1 MLTMR
6 NGTKYY
12 RENELEKFG
21 YVKIEKLN
29 KQLNQCIAIDMNK
42 DPMFNMKAVSEEL
55 GIKLIEKDKVIFKEE
70 LREKINKIHT
80 MWIGSEVIE
89 KTDLLKLLE

>member
-1 MLTMR
+1 MKPSYLDEQFGDRLT
-6 NGTKYY
+6 
-12 RENELEKFG
+12 
-21 YVKIEKLN
+21 KLLKLKSRN
-29 KQLNQCIAIDMNK
+29 KQLEILSDIYEEAEANSDYDDHEDAIQ
-42 DPMFNMKAVSEEL
+42 EY
-55 GIKLIEKDKVIFKEE
+55 KEE